1 MPSKNML
8 PKGKRRQTVK
18 HEYRAHRT
26 LVQEREAAAR
36 AAGELAESPQTTDAQ
51 DSFDTAEWAASP
63 VPISGIITTGARGS
77 KVAEEHEEEPRYADP
92 RLQNGKQPVHIDPV
106 ELEDT
111 GTGLRA
117 LTAPSEA
124 AGMRLD
130 AFLARALPDISRARV
145 QLLIESGQV
154 KLDGGGVP
162 KASYKLEGG
171 ERIEIAGEP
180 QPAPLRAEPED
191 IPLEVVYEDADL
203 AVIDKP
209 AGMTV
214 HAGSGSAEHNR
225 GTLVNALLFHF
236 AGKLSSTGGA
246 LRPGIVH
253 RLDKETSGL
262 IVVAKNDSA
271 HRKLADMFSERRPRK
286 IYIAL
291 VHGALKKEEGTID
304 LPISRDLRR
313 RNRMTT
319 RRADSAPALSLTGP
333 GYPGLGDSGPQ
344 DDLEEDSDDRAPRHS
359 AQARNAVSHYRVL
372 ERLSTPFGPF
382 TLVEVH
388 IETGR
393 THQIRVHMQ
402 ALGHPV
408 VGDTV
413 YGAPAHLVRQAER
426 TGKPSGRAT
435 LPAGKRKA
443 SSAVE
448 QADPPPALERNFLH
462 AAELDFAHPRTGKA
476 LRLRAL
482 LPPELDQFLAALS
495 RSGHSG
501 SIEPDQATS

>member
-36 AAGELAESPQTTDAQ
+36 AAAEFEPPTEDAQ
-51 DSFDTAEWAASP
+51 GFDTSEWMPEPQPQHGA
-63 VPISGIITTGARGS
+63 IITTGARGS
-77 KVAEEHEEEPRYADP
+77 KVAEEHEEAPRYSDP
-92 RLQNGKQPVHIDPV
+92 RLLNVKH
-106 ELEDT
+106 
-111 GTGLRA
+111 
-117 LTAPSEA
+117 TAPLEPVDVQETAPGIRSVTVPATA

-130 AFLARALPDISRARV
+130 AFLAKALPEISRARV
-145 QLLIESGQV
+145 QLLIYHDQV
-154 KLDGGGVP
+154 KLDDGKT
-162 KASYKLEGG
+162 KASHKLEGG
-171 ERIEIAGEP
+171 EKIEIAGEP
-180 QPAPLRAEPED
+180 QPEPLRAEPED
-191 IPLEVVYEDADL
+191 IPLSIVYEDKDL

-236 AGKLSSTGGA
+236 GKQLSSHGGD

-262 IVVAKNDSA
+262 IVVAKSDLT
-271 HRKLADMFSERRPRK
+271 HRRLAEMFAGRRLRK
-286 IYIAL
+286 VYLAL
-291 VHGALKKEEGTID
+291 VHGALQQEGGTVALAIG
-304 LPISRDLRR
+304 RDPRR
-313 RNRMTT
+313 RTRMTT
-319 RRADSAPALSLTGP
+319 RHETGMTLSLTGP
-333 GYPGLGDSGPQ
+333 GYPGVGDSGPQ
-344 DDLEEDSDDRAPRHS
+344 DDFDDDADVRSAHA
-359 AQARNAVSHYRVL
+359 AQARHAVSHYRVL

-408 VGDTV
+408 VGDTL
-413 YGAPAHLVRQAER
+413 YGAPARLVRQTDR
-426 TGKPSGRAT
+426 LGKASGR
-435 LPAGKRKA
+435 GKRTRA
-443 SSAVE
+443 ADVE
-448 QADPPPALERNFLH
+448 TGEDTPALGRNFLH
-462 AAELDFAHPRTGKA
+462 AAELDFHHPRTGKP
-476 LRLRAL
+476 LQLRAA
-482 LPPELDQFLAALS
+482 LPAELEQFLQHL
-495 RSGHSG
+495 RS
-501 SIEPDQATS
+501 A